1 MAVGAVLFCISLIV
15 YLNHE
20 MLWEILGDRPQPGGK
35 VDTTDP
41 TIISTGAV
49 RAALAS
55 LGIDY
60 QDVTNIWMD
69 WRSITVTRLRRD
81 EQGRPFAAGDDAA
94 TVTTVIG
101 IDYKNVEET

>member
-1 MAVGAVLFCISLIV
+1 MAVGAALFLVILIV

-20 MLWEILGDRPQPGGK
+20 MLREILGDRPQPGGQ

-41 TIISTGAV
+41 TIVSTGAV
-49 RAALAS
+49 RAALTS

-60 QDVTNIWMD
+60 QDVTDMWMD

-81 EQGRPFAAGDDAA
+81 EEGRPFAAGGDVA

-101 IDYKNVEET
+101 IDYKDVEET